1 MRVRYF
7 LLLQILSYGAY
18 AQPYDSRLGRFRM
31 DEIKGCAP
39 LTVVI
44 TDPNLL
50 TVGQCTGGAP
60 CDMAWGD
67 GTPGAQNFF
76 SHTYTQPGTYILS
89 VTYQSMNPRTDDI
102 TITVTPNTPPTFDI
116 FTCNGNQVQV
126 RVTDTN
132 YDSYIINYNDAT
144 AEVAVPKG
152 VSAFNN
158 HSYITPP
165 VLHTVSVRGKDAF
178 ADDNC
183 IPASSNVTVINALTA
198 PFINLLTV
206 SNATQIDL
214 NLTNLPNTLY
224 GLEIAANTINPGSF
238 QQVQTLHNINT
249 TSVSSSS
256 INADNNYYCFRLGAI
271 NACNTATTPVYS
283 NIICSA
289 NVDLSL
295 QNNQNSLSW
304 ASSTVGV
311 NNFTINRDGGFLGST
326 GAFSFMDNTVVCN
339 TNYCYQLLTNY
350 NNGSQSISLQKCGTA
365 FSNDIPTAIVD
376 VTAVVNNS
384 TVDLV
389 WQQDPAFQATD
400 YTIYRKSGSGNFNSI
415 GTSATQQFSDDN
427 YSTAGEYCYRI
438 NYVDVCNNLSL
449 PGDDACPI
457 RLSGSVNSDNT
468 ITLNWSDYTGWASG
482 VNNYVVEK
490 YDEQG
495 VPLQTFNAG
504 TSTTI
509 DDLTNDPTTQL
520 YVYLVRANAN
530 GMGLGQAVSNEIT
543 IIKEPHLY
551 YPTAFTPNGDN
562 LNDVF
567 TVYAQ
572 YVEAFEM
579 KIFNRWGEL
588 LFTTKDLEQGWDGK
602 FKGVTQPEGTYA
614 FVAKLTDLAGRTFNR
629 SGSVVLLNK
638 K

>member
-7 LLLQILSYGAY
+7 LLLLIISYGAY

-76 SHTYTQPGTYILS
+76 THTYTQPGTYVLS

-116 FTCNGNQVQV
+116 FTCTGNQVQV

-152 VSAFNN
+152 ASAFNN
-158 HSYITPP
+158 HTYITPP
-165 VLHTVSVRGKDAF
+165 TLRTVSVRGKDAF

-183 IPASSNVTVINALTA
+183 TSTSSNVTVTNALAA

-206 SNATQIDL
+206 ANSTQIDF
-214 NLTNLPNTLY
+214 NLTNSPNTLY

-238 QQVQTLHNINT
+238 QQVQTLHNIST
-249 TSVSSSS
+249 ASVSSTS

-271 NACNTATTPVYS
+271 NACNTATLPVYS

-295 QNNQNSLSW
+295 QNNQNTLAW
-304 ASSTVGV
+304 SSSAVGV

-326 GAFSFMDNTVVCN
+326 GAFSFSDNTVVCN
-339 TNYCYQLLTNY
+339 TPYCYQLFTNY
-350 NNGSQSISLQKCGTA
+350 INGSQSISLQKCGTA
-365 FSNDIPTAIVD
+365 FSNDIPTPID
-376 VTAVVNNS
+376 NVTAVVNNGS
-384 TVDLV
+384 VDFI
-389 WQQDPAFQATD
+389 WQQDPAFQASV

-415 GTSATQQFSDDN
+415 GTSTTQQFSDDS

-438 NYVDVCNNLSL
+438 NYSDVCNNSSL
-449 PGDDACPI
+449 PGADVCPI
-457 RLSGSVNSDNT
+457 RLSGNTNPDNT
-468 ITLNWSDYTGWASG
+468 ITLNWSDYSGWAGG

-504 TSTTI
+504 SATTI

-530 GMGLGQAVSNEIT
+530 GVGLGQAVSNEIT

-572 YVEAFEM
+572 YVEEFEM